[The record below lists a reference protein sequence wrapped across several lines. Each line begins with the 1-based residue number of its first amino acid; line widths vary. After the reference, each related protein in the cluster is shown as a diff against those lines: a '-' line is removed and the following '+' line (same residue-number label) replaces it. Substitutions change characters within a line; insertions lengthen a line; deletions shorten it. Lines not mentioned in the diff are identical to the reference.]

1 MKIAQ
6 LIESCPEQVISRS
19 SLPEDMEISGM
30 HYDSRKIEPGNLFFA
45 ISGYQSDGNKFV
57 GQALAN
63 GAGLVVSENNK
74 ISDDVPWVKVANC
87 RRAMALMSAAFLGR
101 PADRLDMIAVTG
113 TAGKTTTTYLLRSIM
128 EAAGRKTGLLGTI
141 NYWILDRKYS
151 APNTTPESLDLQDLL
166 SRMVSSGADT
176 AIMEA
181 SSHGIELDR
190 VAGINFSTAVFTNFS
205 QDHLDFHRDM
215 ESYLRSKLKLFQN
228 LWGGAAAVINLDD
241 PAAGRVRE
249 AVKTKI
255 LTFGIDNPSDVTADK
270 IISTPQGSKFELRIG
285 GRSLGVNLAIA
296 GRHNI
301 YNALAAAAA
310 ALSRGLPLEEI
321 KTGLEKVDRVAGRF
335 EPVNLGQDFSVIVD
349 YAHTPEELEHLL
361 SAARDLNPQRIITV
375 FGCGGDRDRSKRPL
389 MGRAVAKNSDIVVV
403 TSDNPRTEGPDQI
416 INDILPGLSG
426 REYIL
431 LPDRKEAIYRS
442 IELARKGDMVMIAG
456 KGHEDYQIL
465 GTTKIH
471 FDDREIA
478 GEALKERLG
487 V

>member
-1 MKIAQ
+1 MKITE
-6 LIESCPEQVISRS
+6 LIKSCPDQIVSRS
-19 SLPEDMEISGM
+19 ALPEDMEISGM
-30 HYDSRKIEPGNLFFA
+30 HYDSRKIEKGNLFFA

-57 GQALAN
+57 GQALAK

-74 ISDDVPWVKVANC
+74 ISDDVPWIKVANC

-101 PADRLDMIAVTG
+101 PTDQLDMIAVTG

-141 NYWILDRKYS
+141 NYWILDRKFS

-166 SRMVSSGADT
+166 FRMVSAGADT

-205 QDHLDFHRDM
+205 QDHLDFHGDM
-215 ESYLRSKLKLFQN
+215 ESYLKSKLKLFQN
-228 LWGGAAAVINLDD
+228 LWGGATAVINLDD

-249 AVKTKI
+249 AVKTKT
-255 LTFGIDNPSDVTADK
+255 LTFGIDSQADITADN
-270 IISTPQGSKFELRIG
+270 IISTPQGSKFGLKTSD
-285 GRSLGVNLAIA
+285 RSIEVNLAIA

-301 YNALAAAAA
+301 YNALAAAAT
-310 ALSRGLPLEEI
+310 ALSRGISLEEI
-321 KTGLEKVDRVAGRF
+321 RAGLENIRSVAGRF
-335 EPVNLGQDFSVIVD
+335 EAVNLGQDFSVIVD
-349 YAHTPEELEHLL
+349 YAHTSEELEHLL
-361 SAARDLNPQRIITV
+361 NAARELKPQRIIAV
-375 FGCGGDRDRSKRPL
+375 FGCGGDRDRSKRSL
-389 MGRAVAKNSDIVVV
+389 MGRAVAKNSDILVV
-403 TSDNPRTEGPDQI
+403 TSDNPRTENPEQI
-416 INDILPGLSG
+416 INDVLPGLSG

-431 LPDRKEAIYRS
+431 LPDRKEAIYKS
-442 IELARKGDMVMIAG
+442 IELARKGDMVIIAG

-465 GTTKIH
+465 GTAKIH

-478 GEALKERLG
+478 GEALKQRLG
-487 V
+487 A